1 MDWVLAWYGSCGF
14 GSDER
19 ATWNIGG
26 RASRGVHPRRRKGK
40 GWTGCP
46 FLFLF
51 QVKPGRKPHW
61 AETKG
66 RRVGWGELA
75 QRRRGGMGVGGRIRW
90 SCFQLPPWSVIRGI
104 HHNRM
109 DQGMDSTHLCGQVA
123 NATAPS
129 AGGFRFRMGVSGSV

>member
-1 MDWVLAWYGSCGF
+1 MSVPRGTLGEGRVEEF
-14 GSDER
+14 ILEDE
-19 ATWNIGG
+19 
-26 RASRGVHPRRRKGK
+26 KGK
-40 GWTGCP
+40 GWTGC
-46 FLFLF
+46 LFLF
-51 QVKPGRKPHW
+51 QVTPVRKPHW

-66 RRVGWGELA
+66 RMGRTRAEA
-75 QRRRGGMGVGGRIRW
+75 QRGNGSGGRIRW

-129 AGGFRFRMGVSGSV
+129 AGGFRFRMVGQRIGVMIPGDHRRASLRHVSAH